1 MMIGHTKFIRCVVYD
16 NKTKTLYSAGDDAKI
31 KMWEARSK

>member
-1 MMIGHTKFIRCVVYD
+1 MRSGHTKFIRCVVYE

-31 KMWEARSK
+31 KMWEARKQ